1 MLEGTSLTITCEPV
15 IPDTLPAIER
25 KILVNGTLAA
35 SGSNSQQLTHVLYQL
50 TPTGEDGMN
59 VTCQLE
65 NALGSSSDSEIVT
78 VYGKGPSEFSLV

>member
-1 MLEGTSLTITCEPV
+1 MIEGASLTITCEPV

-35 SGSNSQQLTHVLYQL
+35 SGPNSQQLTHVLDQL
-50 TPTGEDGMN
+50 TPTGEEGME

-65 NALGSSSDSEIVT
+65 NTLGSSSDSEIVA
-78 VYGKGPSEFSLV
+78 VYGKENS